1 MSRRLV
7 PVTRIDLVKR
17 FTQLGWEGPVSG
29 AKHGFMVKGK
39 QKVRIPNEHRGEI
52 GPGLLRTVLNEAD
65 ISRDEW
71 LG

>member
-7 PVTRIDLVKR
+7 PVTRTNLIKR
-17 FTQLGWEGPVSG
+17 FKQLGWEGPRPG
-29 AKHGFMVKGK
+29 GDHDFMVKGK
-39 QKVRIPNEHRGEI
+39 QKARIPNEHRRDI
-52 GPGLLRTVLNEAD
+52 GRGLLWAVLKEAN